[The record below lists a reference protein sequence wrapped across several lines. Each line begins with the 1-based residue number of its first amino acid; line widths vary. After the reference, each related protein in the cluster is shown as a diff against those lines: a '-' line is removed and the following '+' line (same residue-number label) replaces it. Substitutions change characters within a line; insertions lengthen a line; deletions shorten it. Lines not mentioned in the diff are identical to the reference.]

1 MDTDF
6 SGGKNTKKT
15 IQPLNDLTTPK
26 VPDFAII
33 APSNEDIGIQPE
45 DKIEAE
51 PINSLQQ
58 DEPATVGDSAE
69 SSAADIEKTEH
80 EITEGTPTPKHKFFS
95 RHWTISKRWTIVI
108 AVVSTLLIVS
118 AGITAL
124 VTRSTDQGGSYASKK
139 PTYTPKVT
147 TVASTLSGLQVDP
160 AVNTR
165 PVTGVMIEN
174 SEDARP
180 QSGLDQASVVFE
192 AIAEGGITRFLTL
205 FQDTAPSYIGPVRS
219 ARPYYVQWCM
229 SFDCALAHAGGSPE
243 ALSNIKSWGTKD
255 LDQFANGGSY
265 QRITSRYAPHNL
277 YTSMD
282 NLDKLESSKGFSSP
296 SFTPLVRKKATP
308 SKAPNASSIDVS
320 ISSAM
325 YNSHYDYDAT
335 TNSYKRS
342 QAGAAH
348 MTVDGN
354 GAQTQITPEVLVV
367 LITSYG
373 VASDRHSSYGVT
385 GSGEALV
392 FQDGA
397 MTHGSWHKDDYKS
410 ALSLKNDAGAALTLN
425 PGQAWFVALP
435 STNQISYH

>member
-26 VPDFAII
+26 VPDFDTVPLHDEELAIPPEET
-33 APSNEDIGIQPE
+33 AERDPADNPQAEDTPNDVASTAVTDE
-45 DKIEAE
+45 TTETDKK
-51 PINSLQQ
+51 
-58 DEPATVGDSAE
+58 PA
-69 SSAADIEKTEH
+69 KT
-80 EITEGTPTPKHKFFS
+80 HKFLS
-95 RHWTISKRWTIVI
+95 GRWTISKRWTIVI
-108 AVVSTLLIVS
+108 AVISTVLIVGGGVAVVFTR
-118 AGITAL
+118 AGI
-124 VTRSTDQGGSYASKK
+124 QGGSYASKK

-147 TVASTLSGLQVDP
+147 TVASTLSGLQVN
-160 AVNTR
+160 AEVNTR

-180 QSGLDQASVVFE
+180 QSGLDQASIVFE
-192 AIAEGGITRFLTL
+192 AIAEGGITRFLAL

-243 ALSNIKSWGTKD
+243 ALADIKSWGTKD

-282 NLDKLESSKGFSSP
+282 NLNKLEASKGFSSP
-296 SFTPLVRKKATP
+296 SFTPLVRKKASP
-308 SKAPNASSIDVS
+308 SKTPNASTIDVA
-320 ISSAM
+320 ISGAAF
-325 YNSHYDYDAT
+325 NSHYDYDAA

-348 MTVDGN
+348 MTIDGS
-354 GAQTQITPEVLVV
+354 GAQTQITPKVIVA

-373 VASDRHSSYGVT
+373 VASDKHSSYGVT

-392 FQDGA
+392 FQDGTV
-397 MTHGSWHKDDYKS
+397 THGSWHKDDYKS

-425 PGQAWFVALP
+425 PGQTWFVALP
-435 STNQISYH
+435 STGQITYH